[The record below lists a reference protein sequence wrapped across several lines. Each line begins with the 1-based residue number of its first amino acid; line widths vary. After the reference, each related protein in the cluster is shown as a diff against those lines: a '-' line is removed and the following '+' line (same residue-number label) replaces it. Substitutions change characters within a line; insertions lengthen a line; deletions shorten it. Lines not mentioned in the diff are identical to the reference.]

1 MYEMSLL
8 IVYISA
14 DHDSLPEPKF
24 QSTISIMEHK
34 KYWQSLGE
42 LKQTEAYE
50 KGLEDEFAEDLPV
63 KEDDKAFRRKD
74 AKEGLSEISWFQ
86 HCRCHGCCKL

>member
-1 MYEMSLL
+1 
-8 IVYISA
+8 
-14 DHDSLPEPKF
+14 
-24 QSTISIMEHK
+24 MEHK

-63 KEDDKAFRRKD
+63 AED
-74 AKEGLSEISWFQ
+74 AKLLDAKTPRRDFLKFLGFSTAAAMARDMPWRGEAVAMIVE
-86 HCRCHGCCKL
+86 RVA